1 MFHIDNPTIRRYPPA
16 KRGVVLMK
24 TRGVLSVVWVLLAP
38 LALLSACTPVAER
51 SAGSGPVLRGSL
63 GDGRVRSI
71 RMQLSQAQS
80 RIRELE
86 TALAEQSKDE
96 TGRVASLQQRERDL
110 TAELD
115 RTKVEA
121 ASLKEELASAEA
133 ELTSTR
139 TELAT
144 TKTSLAEAQAAVEAA
159 LSAGDDAS
167 KQQIASLTV
176 ELDDERSKR
185 LDAEEQLNKLRE
197 ETSAGP
203 YESANAAAL
212 QEAQTEIDRLRGELA
227 NERQERDD
235 LEKRFAALTVQLEQ
249 QAAAPPPP
257 SDDAEMRAL
266 QDDQN
271 RLMAAI
277 QQDLEASKRREEELR
292 ATIATLQSAEGQG
305 GGSGPLVDQ
314 VSDLEAENRALQASL
329 DAEHERNVELAAK
342 LEVATRVADL
352 IFKMRSEG
360 RVPSVEAVEEAAG
373 Q

>member
-1 MFHIDNPTIRRYPPA
+1 
-16 KRGVVLMK
+16 
-24 TRGVLSVVWVLLAP
+24 
-38 LALLSACTPVAER
+38 
-51 SAGSGPVLRGSL
+51 
-63 GDGRVRSI
+63 
-71 RMQLSQAQS
+71 MQLSQAQS

-96 TGRVASLQQRERDL
+96 TGRVSSLKEREREL
-110 TAELD
+110 SAELD

-121 ASLKEELASAEA
+121 ASLKQELVSAETELAN
-133 ELTSTR
+133 TR
-139 TELAT
+139 TELAA
-144 TKTSLAEAQAAVEAA
+144 TKSSLTEAQAAAA
-159 LSAGDDAS
+159 AAISAGDDGA
-167 KQQIASLTV
+167 KQRIASLTV
-176 ELDDERSKR
+176 ELNDERTKR
-185 LDAEEQLNKLRE
+185 VDAEEQLNKLRE

-212 QEAQTEIDRLRGELA
+212 QEARTEIDRLQRELS
-227 NERQERDD
+227 NERQARAD
-235 LEKRFAALTVQLEQ
+235 LESRFAALTVQLEQ

-257 SDDAEMRAL
+257 TDNAEMRAL
-266 QDDQN
+266 QEDQN

-292 ATIATLQSAEGQG
+292 ATIATLQSAEGEG
-305 GGSGPLVDQ
+305 GGSGALVDE
-314 VSDLEAENRALQASL
+314 VNDLEAENRALQASL